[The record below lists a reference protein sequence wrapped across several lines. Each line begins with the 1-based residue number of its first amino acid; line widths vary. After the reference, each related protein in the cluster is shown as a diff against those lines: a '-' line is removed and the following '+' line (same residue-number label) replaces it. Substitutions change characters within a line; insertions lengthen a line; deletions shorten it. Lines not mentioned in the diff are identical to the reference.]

1 MGRRQPAPGP
11 STIAARTSA
20 LPAVRNYESGDRT
33 AADQG
38 GAAAADR
45 TADAADRAAA
55 DRAAAEAAERAG
67 RTVGDPAGAEPAG
80 GSTLPRRRPGAAAA
94 ARRRNGA
101 AGVDDATVE
110 LARPARP
117 TSRQHPA
124 ADERAHSRLYDE
136 TDRVATAVA
145 EGRMEFR
152 HAVAKI
158 AMAAPGRVDL
168 LDRVIETERRMAGIQ
183 IGAAAPSELTLK
195 LLTTARRVVAGEV
208 ALVGPTGVRV
218 EQASSGLR
226 LIHPDRTTREYRSAN
241 ELARHLDLD
250 TLSVDTPTS

>member
-1 MGRRQPAPGP
+1 M
-11 STIAARTSA
+11 
-20 LPAVRNYESGDRT
+20 EM
-33 AADQG
+33 
-38 GAAAADR
+38 
-45 TADAADRAAA
+45 
-55 DRAAAEAAERAG
+55 
-67 RTVGDPAGAEPAG
+67 
-80 GSTLPRRRPGAAAA
+80 
-94 ARRRNGA
+94 
-101 AGVDDATVE
+101 
-110 LARPARP
+110 ARPAQP

-124 ADERAHSRLYDE
+124 ADARAYSRLYDE

-183 IGAAAPSELTLK
+183 IGTAAPSEVTLK

-250 TLSVDTPTS
+250 TLSVDAPSS

>member
-1 MGRRQPAPGP
+1 M
-11 STIAARTSA
+11 
-20 LPAVRNYESGDRT
+20 EM
-33 AADQG
+33 
-38 GAAAADR
+38 
-45 TADAADRAAA
+45 
-55 DRAAAEAAERAG
+55 
-67 RTVGDPAGAEPAG
+67 
-80 GSTLPRRRPGAAAA
+80 
-94 ARRRNGA
+94 
-101 AGVDDATVE
+101 
-110 LARPARP
+110 ARPARP

-124 ADERAHSRLYDE
+124 ADARAYSRLYDE

-183 IGAAAPSELTLK
+183 IGAAAPSEVTLK

-250 TLSVDTPTS
+250 TLSVDAPTS